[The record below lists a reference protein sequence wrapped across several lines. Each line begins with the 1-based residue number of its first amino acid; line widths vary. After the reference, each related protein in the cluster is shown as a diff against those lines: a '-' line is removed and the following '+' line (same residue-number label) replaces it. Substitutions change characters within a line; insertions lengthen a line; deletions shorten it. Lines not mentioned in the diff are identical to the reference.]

1 MKKLLS
7 ICLVVSAFAVKAQ
20 TWNTEEQYIQR
31 FAPYAV
37 EEMELYKVPAS
48 ITLAQGLI
56 ETAGGQS
63 RLAQEGKPL
72 LVSNVKK
79 PGQVRRC
86 PIQMMLQTNASEF
99 MSLPEILTETTLC
112 FNNQKALQ
120 STFPFRC

>member
-1 MKKLLS
+1 MS
-7 ICLVVSAFAVKAQ
+7 CCFGICSKAQ

-72 LVSNVKK
+72 WY
-79 PGQVRRC
+79 
-86 PIQMMLQTNASEF
+86 QM
-99 MSLPEILTETTLC
+99 
-112 FNNQKALQ
+112 
-120 STFPFRC
+120 

>member
-48 ITLAQGLI
+48 ITLLRGLLK
-56 ETAGGQS
+56 QP
-63 RLAQEGKPL
+63 EGKADWLRKEKPL
-72 LVSNVKK
+72 WY
-79 PGQVRRC
+79 
-86 PIQMMLQTNASEF
+86 QM
-99 MSLPEILTETTLC
+99 
-112 FNNQKALQ
+112 
-120 STFPFRC
+120 